1 MDEKVE
7 MRTWEKSRMRTG
19 RVRRV
24 DVGVSES
31 ERVANRGTQETGREN
46 LDFMCE
52 TMQLIDY
59 ALDTG
64 VS

>member
-1 MDEKVE
+1 ML
-7 MRTWEKSRMRTG
+7 G
-19 RVRRV
+19 RQNTS
-24 DVGVSES
+24 GSL
-31 ERVANRGTQETGREN
+31 NRGTQETGREN

-52 TMQLIDY
+52 AMQLIDY